1 MAIARMFQAEINS
14 FKNNHHIICYN
25 SYRPGNLDII
35 EKRAI
40 ENSNRINPLD
50 RRLGWL
56 ASFFLVLYL

>member
-1 MAIARMFQAEINS
+1 MFQAEINS

-25 SYRPGNLDII
+25 SCRPRNLDII

-56 ASFFLVLYL
+56 ASLFLVLYL